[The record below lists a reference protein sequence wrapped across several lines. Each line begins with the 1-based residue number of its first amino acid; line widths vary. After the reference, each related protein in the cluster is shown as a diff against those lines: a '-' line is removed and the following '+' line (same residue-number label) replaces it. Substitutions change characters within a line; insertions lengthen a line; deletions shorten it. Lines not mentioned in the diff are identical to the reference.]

1 MKSKI
6 VVVLMF
12 VFVFTGCASTR
23 WEETKISETDAVS
36 VSLQQQI
43 KDDAPVAANYSHPA
57 ADIDSALL
65 KQFFNDLV
73 YIGRSAI
80 LGRKERHPVFQ
91 QEEIEKLAPAVAK
104 ALKKADSNSR
114 VYFTSFNYSSDSLL
128 KKRRITEG
136 AIFLDEN
143 GKLNIAFS
151 WINQRVDINDKPILR
166 DEAVSRDPF
175 ETDDTVNKLAADKS
189 YMQKADLKG
198 GKEAPMW
205 IRADLSAMA
214 RAEKKAVPEEV
225 SGKDKEKDVARP
237 ESKEKPADDTK
248 EQRNEI
254 RSRLE
259 YLKQLYQ
266 DGLITESEYEAQ
278 KKEALE
284 QLQ

>member
-1 MKSKI
+1 
-6 VVVLMF
+6 
-12 VFVFTGCASTR
+12 
-23 WEETKISETDAVS
+23 
-36 VSLQQQI
+36 
-43 KDDAPVAANYSHPA
+43 
-57 ADIDSALL
+57 
-65 KQFFNDLV
+65 
-73 YIGRSAI
+73 
-80 LGRKERHPVFQ
+80 
-91 QEEIEKLAPAVAK
+91 
-104 ALKKADSNSR
+104 
-114 VYFTSFNYSSDSLL
+114 
-128 KKRRITEG
+128 
-136 AIFLDEN
+136 
-143 GKLNIAFS
+143 
-151 WINQRVDINDKPILR
+151 
-166 DEAVSRDPF
+166 
-175 ETDDTVNKLAADKS
+175 
-189 YMQKADLKG
+189 
-198 GKEAPMW
+198 